1 MFNLFKKKHIENI
14 LFLHIPKTGGS
25 TFIGH
30 LKDSLGVKHDIPTHK
45 TNKIKHIE
53 IKHVDFQDNERKF
66 IFPKVFHPNFKYN
79 GKIFIIIR
87 NPIDR
92 LLSEFNFQYHIL
104 NGKNGNKQ
112 AAIISKL
119 KPTPQCFEEYI
130 EFKETHNY
138 QTKFLIG
145 RPINDKKPI
154 TFEDFKIITY
164 SFESLPFFF
173 GTTNNYSEFLNIFE
187 SESKI
192 KLRKTVVVRKKTPE
206 ALKIE
211 ISEQIRERIKALN
224 QFDFALYD
232 YAQQQGKSSK
242 VLKRFKFN
250 KDDNFII

>member
-30 LKDSLGVKHDIPTHK
+30 LKDSLGVKHDVPTHK

-87 NPIDR
+87 DPIDR

-119 KPTPQCFEEYI
+119 KPTPRSFEEYI

-145 RPINDKKPI
+145 RPINDKRPI
-154 TFEDFKIITY
+154 TIEEFNVITD
-164 SFESLPFFF
+164 SFNSLPFFF
-173 GTTNNYSEFLNIFE
+173 GTTNNYNEFLNIFE
-187 SESKI
+187 SESNINLK
-192 KLRKTVVVRKKTPE
+192 KNVVVRKKAPE
-206 ALKIE
+206 ALKIK
-211 ISEQIRERIKALN
+211 ISKQTKERIKALN
-224 QFDFALYD
+224 QFDLALYE
-232 YAQQQGKSSK
+232 YAQREGRSSK
-242 VLKRFKFN
+242 IFKNFKFISE
-250 KDDNFII
+250 DGFII